1 MSSCE
6 HLTASARELLFLS
19 EDMRLAA
26 IQQDSFYIDHPQS
39 DSVLTMIENVLAVP
53 RRMQAP
59 CLIVTGAPGAGKSS
73 IIKQIRDSETLSN
86 QIAFLDMAANPFNL
100 KFSELLVSALGLP
113 HGLIKFGL
121 PRKAALPA
129 ELAEV
134 IKLRR
139 IKALV
144 IDELHDSL
152 LVARPEQLKNLSIL
166 KALSNHV
173 YGLSII
179 GFGIDLARNALSMDE
194 QFSRRFYSVQ
204 VDDWSESESFRSF
217 LAGVEQNLPLRKS
230 SRLDG
235 ADVIG
240 FLLENTGGR
249 MDSIM
254 NSIKSAACYAIKS
267 GEERITIDSL
277 AKAISSPWGYK

>member
-1 MSSCE
+1 MSSYE
-6 HLTASARELLFLS
+6 HLTASARELACLS
-19 EDMRLAA
+19 GDMRLAA
-26 IQQDSFYIDHPQS
+26 IQRDSFYIDHPQS
-39 DSVLTMIENVLAVP
+39 DSILIMIENVLAVP

-59 CLIVTGAPGAGKSS
+59 CIIVTGAPGAGKSS
-73 IIKQIRDSETLSN
+73 IIQQIRSSEALSN
-86 QIAFLDMAANPFNL
+86 QIAFLDMTANPFNL
-100 KFSELLVSALGLP
+100 KFGELLVSALGLP

-121 PRKAALPA
+121 PRKATLPA

-134 IKLRR
+134 IKLRK

-166 KALSNHV
+166 KALSNHI

-217 LAGVEQNLPLRKS
+217 LAGVEQNLPLRRPS
-230 SRLDG
+230 SLDG

-277 AKAISSPWGYK
+277 AKAISRPWSY